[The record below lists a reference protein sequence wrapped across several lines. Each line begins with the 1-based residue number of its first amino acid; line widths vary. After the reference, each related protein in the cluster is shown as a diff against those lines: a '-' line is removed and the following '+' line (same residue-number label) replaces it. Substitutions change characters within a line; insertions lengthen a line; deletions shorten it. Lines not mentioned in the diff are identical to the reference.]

1 MTPTRSGHLMD
12 DAFAPPG
19 ESWVKVSI
27 QLRAMRRALAA
38 AAAVVVGAA
47 AAVIFALTL
56 GVVSAVIAVVVVL
69 ACWAGVHAAIGRNYA
84 SWGYAERAEDLL
96 VTRGVL
102 FRRLVVVPYG
112 RMQLVDVTAGPVERR
127 FHIAT
132 VHLHTAAAGTD
143 AKIRGLTADE
153 AGRLRDRLASLGE
166 ARSAGL

>member
-1 MTPTRSGHLMD
+1 MTSPTGSHQMD

-19 ESWVKVSI
+19 EPWVRVST
-27 QLRAMRRALAA
+27 QLRSMRRALAVAAGIVA
-38 AAAVVVGAA
+38 AAAV
-47 AAVIFALTL
+47 AVIFALTL
-56 GVVSAVIAVVVVL
+56 GALSAVLAVVVVL
-69 ACWAGVHAAIGRNYA
+69 VCWAGVHLSIGRNYA

-112 RMQLVDVTAGPVERR
+112 RMQLVDVTAGPLERR
-127 FHIAT
+127 FGIAT

-143 AKIRGLTADE
+143 AKIRGLTATE
-153 AGRLRDRLASLGE
+153 AGRLRDRLSSLGE

>member
-1 MTPTRSGHLMD
+1 MNPTRGSELMD

-19 ESWVKVSI
+19 ESWVRVST
-27 QLRAMRRALAA
+27 QLRSMRRTLAIGA
-38 AAAVVVGAA
+38 AIVVGAG
-47 AAVIFALTL
+47 AAVAFGLTL
-56 GVVSAVIAVVVVL
+56 GTVSAVVAVAVVLV
-69 ACWAGVHAAIGRNYA
+69 CWAGVQLSIGRNYA

-127 FHIAT
+127 FQIAT

-143 AKIRGLTADE
+143 AKIRGLTATE